1 MIPPPLIHLPTRTAF
16 LPLSRLALMAMPPS
30 RPWQREQVELTEVF
44 HWVTNCLP
52 AAPVRVSRFLW
63 VTLPSQVER
72 PAGENNLHVS
82 LVEVELSCGSGV
94 SVSTPTA
101 QALPG
106 SPRYSFCILSS
117 DSLRA
122 TPFWWRASARFVLS
136 QGPCTVGVCGLLFLL
151 WVTNGLRCLLLHR
164 GLIVIVVPV
173 LLASA
178 CTVEAAVTTPPS
190 PIGTSVCVAEAFGGA
205 EPPPCPAG
213 AVGGMHLR
221 PVPTPVRAGCPL
233 PTVIEEH
240 AVSSRPV
247 QCIALRAAIPLTSW
261 DPDPVDTVDP
271 RAWESQELSAVAS
284 LQGQPLSFGGTN
296 CPFSANQL
304 FELLCPQVEFV
315 TFQELCRLLPRKDVD
330 FLTSLHPG
338 IADTRPGQLHCFTDG
353 PFTPEA

>member
-1 MIPPPLIHLPTRTAF
+1 MWVWSLSQHAYRPGPPWLTPVLLLHSIKRQF
-16 LPLSRLALMAMPPS
+16 ESYAL
-30 RPWQREQVELTEVF
+30 
-44 HWVTNCLP
+44 
-52 AAPVRVSRFLW
+52 
-63 VTLPSQVER
+63 
-72 PAGENNLHVS
+72 
-82 LVEVELSCGSGV
+82 
-94 SVSTPTA
+94 
-101 QALPG
+101 
-106 SPRYSFCILSS
+106 
-117 DSLRA
+117 
-122 TPFWWRASARFVLS
+122 WWRASARFVLS

-271 RAWESQELSAVAS
+271 RAWNLRSF
-284 LQGQPLSFGGTN
+284 LQ
-296 CPFSANQL
+296 
-304 FELLCPQVEFV
+304 LLAFKVSRF
-315 TFQELCRLLPRKDVD
+315 LLE
-330 FLTSLHPG
+330 G
-338 IADTRPGQLHCFTDG
+338 
-353 PFTPEA
+353 